1 MSFKSDAWPSW
12 GAADPGETASFR
24 ASQLL
29 EIVKDLPESMSFIC
43 KPTTSFIEVFI
54 LGPLFPGPDYGP
66 CAPEPTE
73 IIQTSQS

>member
-12 GAADPGETASFR
+12 GPADPGETASSR

-73 IIQTSQS
+73 IIQISQS